1 MAMNGRPNVLLVGHL
16 EAAKL
21 STFLTEFFHPDR
33 RTDVNQAA
41 FYHVCMCVRGVCL
54 SVCQRLSCV
63 VLSFFLTRRPPFVWL
78 AINNTTGGHFGQ
90 RGAER

>member
-1 MAMNGRPNVLLVGHL
+1 MCVWHGRPNVLLVGHL

-41 FYHVCMCVRGVCL
+41 FYHVCIYVCVYVC
-54 SVCQRLSCV
+54 
-63 VLSFFLTRRPPFVWL
+63 P
-78 AINNTTGGHFGQ
+78 N
-90 RGAER
+90 